1 MTNDCEK
8 YHLELKQKNI
18 EIQELKAYNSACE
31 DTLLDIELR
40 FNQEIR
46 KIRNDINEWKK
57 LDPNCDTT
65 CMEHHLILLEKF
77 RKELFKNDEE

>member
-8 YHLELKQKNI
+8 YRLELKQKNI
-18 EIQELKAYNSACE
+18 EIGKLKAYNLACE
-31 DTLLDIELR
+31 KVLQDIEVK
-40 FNQEIR
+40 FDQEIK

-65 CMEHHLILLEKF
+65 CMEHHVLLLEQFCKGI
-77 RKELFKNDEE
+77 FKND